1 MDTKNRIYYVG
12 IAGYGYMGNF
22 HCNRV
27 KETDGLELRAVFDI
41 DRTKTEKIDHEAH
54 KDIIIYQD
62 MESLCMDEKIDLV
75 IICTPNDSHAQLA
88 VKALAHGKHVL
99 CEKPAAMSL
108 EELDLII
115 HTAEENDRMFTVH
128 QNRRWDKDYQ
138 TVRKVLESGLIG
150 QPVTVISQTFG
161 QRGVCFGWRADPKKG
176 GGMLYDWGIHLIDQL
191 LILFPDSKIISV
203 YARLRSIL
211 TPAVDDYFEAELEFD
226 NEIVAHISVGTFAL
240 QDLPRWFIFGDKGTL
255 RLEDFTGTSG
265 GLSKIKEG
273 VREFKRVTKNQALGP
288 SRTMA
293 HLEKENLE
301 DLPLPVAEGENKF
314 YENLVAALR
323 NEKSDIVTYREM
335 RRDMQV
341 LEAVFESSAKAQRIL
356 TDI

>member
-1 MDTKNRIYYVG
+1 MSIKSRIYYVG
-12 IAGYGYMGNF
+12 IVGYGYMGNF
-22 HCNRV
+22 HCKKVN
-27 KETDGLELRAVFDI
+27 ETDGLKLRAVFDI
-41 DRTKTEKIDHEAH
+41 DEKKTEEMEL
-54 KDIIIYQD
+54 KDINIYKNMED
-62 MESLCMDEKIDLV
+62 MCTDSAIDLI

-88 VKALAHGKHVL
+88 IKALEHGKHVL
-99 CEKPAAMSL
+99 CEKPAAMSAA
-108 EELDLII
+108 ELDEII
-115 HTAEENDRMFTVH
+115 NKAEKYGKLFTVH

-138 TVRKVLESGLIG
+138 TVREVLAGELIG
-150 QPVTVISQTFG
+150 QPVTIISQTFG
-161 QRGVCFGWRADPKKG
+161 QRGVCFGWRADPEKG

-191 LILFPDSKIISV
+191 LLLFPERKVKSV

-226 NEIVAHISVGTFAL
+226 NETVAHISVGTFAL

-255 RLEDFTGTSG
+255 RLDDFTGTAG
-265 GLSKIKEG
+265 GVSRIKEG
-273 VREFKRVTKNQALGP
+273 VKDFQRVTKNQALGP

-301 DLPLPVAEGENKF
+301 NIPLPSVEGINNF
-314 YENLVAALR
+314 YQNLLAAL
-323 NEKSDIVTYREM
+323 NKEESEIVTYDEM

-341 LEAVFESSAKAQRIL
+341 LEAVFESSAKSQKIV